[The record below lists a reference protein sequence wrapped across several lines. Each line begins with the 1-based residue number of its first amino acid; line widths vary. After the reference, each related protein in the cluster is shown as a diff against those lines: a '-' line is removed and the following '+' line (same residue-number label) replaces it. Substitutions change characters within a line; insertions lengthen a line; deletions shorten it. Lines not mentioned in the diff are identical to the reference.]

1 MSSYATAY
9 LSDGRPVCS
18 FGDGVDGLFFII
30 FTRDDW
36 IELEGDA
43 AYDLTRHNDP
53 DGSPDEALVTGFRAS
68 AGVLR
73 DRLDVTGVDTDTVA
87 RELERLAADRIELL
101 DRFAAR
107 FVDDSGETE
116 AARQRELVALKA
128 LDWPTWVAQLRSGLQ
143 AGQVAA
149 RFISARD
156 EPGSASWLMSL
167 WDGHDPRYR
176 LRALLEALPG
186 DEQITL
192 DLDDLIEGGWLDPSV
207 DPRSVANDFV
217 AYASRGGLLPIVL
230 AEGSF
235 DVEVL
240 TSALRV
246 RRPHLADF
254 IRFPDFGFRPEGGA
268 AALRQTVRAFASAGI
283 PNRVVALFDND
294 SAARDVVRSLDVESL
309 PPNLVVRHLPFLP
322 LAADYPTLGPQG
334 EHHMDVNGLAASIE
348 LFLGT
353 DVLIK
358 NGALRPIEWRGYL
371 RGVGAYQGEVAE
383 KSAIQ
388 DAFRAKVKLAERN
401 AGAVGGQDWSGIDL
415 VLDLI
420 VESIRTAV

>member
-1 MSSYATAY
+1 MGSYATAY

-18 FGDGVDGLFFII
+18 FRNGVDQLFFII
-30 FTRDDW
+30 FTKDDW
-36 IELEGDA
+36 IELEGEA

-68 AGVLR
+68 AGDLR
-73 DRLDVTGVDTDTVA
+73 DRLDVTGVDTDSVA
-87 RELERLAADRIELL
+87 RELERSATDRIELL
-101 DRFAAR
+101 GRLAAQL
-107 FVDDSGETE
+107 VDGSGEIE
-116 AARQRELVALKA
+116 AARQRGLVALEA

-143 AGQVAA
+143 AGQTSA
-149 RFISARD
+149 RFGARD

-167 WDGHDPRYR
+167 WDDHDPRYR
-176 LRALLEALPG
+176 LRALLEALPS

-246 RRPHLADF
+246 RRSHLVDF

-294 SAARDVVRSLDVESL
+294 SAARDVVRALDVESL

-334 EHHMDVNGLAASIE
+334 EHRIDVNGLAASIE

-358 NGALRPIEWRGYL
+358 NGAPRPIEWRGYL
-371 RGVGAYQGEVAE
+371 PGVRAYQGEVAE

-388 DAFRAKVKLAERN
+388 DAFRAKVELAARN
-401 AGAVGGQDWSGIDL
+401 AGAVVGQDWSGIDL
-415 VLDLI
+415 VLDHI
-420 VESIRTAV
+420 VESLRTAI

>member
-53 DGSPDEALVTGFRAS
+53 
-68 AGVLR
+68 
-73 DRLDVTGVDTDTVA
+73 DTVA

-143 AGQVAA
+143 AGQVVA
-149 RFISARD
+149 RFGAED